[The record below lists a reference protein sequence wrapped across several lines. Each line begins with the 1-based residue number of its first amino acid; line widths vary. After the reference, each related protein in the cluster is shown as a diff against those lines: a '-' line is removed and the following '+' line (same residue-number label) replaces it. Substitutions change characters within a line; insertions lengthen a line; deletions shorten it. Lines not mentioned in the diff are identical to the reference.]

1 MSPDSHQHGGS
12 FAFSARAQAP
22 HDHFCRVGKH
32 SRRTQCRAQVREQV
46 PDAGVQRPFLAQTY
60 RPRHVAGQKRISSAV
75 TCPVGSMTEDTPV
88 LPARTTYRPVS
99 IARRLDCALCIQTPR
114 ESWNQES
121 LVDTAS
127 S

>member
-60 RPRHVAGQKRISSAV
+60 RSRHVAGQKRIQLRRDPAGLRRFRVRAGSA
-75 TCPVGSMTEDTPV
+75 G
-88 LPARTTYRPVS
+88 RGQ
-99 IARRLDCALCIQTPR
+99 RRSGL
-114 ESWNQES
+114 S
-121 LVDTAS
+121 
-127 S
+127 

>member
-60 RPRHVAGQKRISSAV
+60 RSRHVAGQKRIQLRRDLPGRIDDGGHARV
-75 TCPVGSMTEDTPV
+75 ARPDDIPPGFDCPQAGLRVVHPDAARV
-88 LPARTTYRPVS
+88 L
-99 IARRLDCALCIQTPR
+99 
-114 ESWNQES
+114 EQES